1 MKILQFPLTRI
12 TIWFVFGILCSFYT
26 SPNPNFVFISI
37 GISFSLFVI
46 TYFLSKND
54 FIQKIYFGTFTYLLF
69 FQIGVFTQIINT
81 DSYQADNY
89 IHQIKNETDEHSVE
103 VVLREKLKSSVLN
116 DRYIGIV
123 KRIDNR
129 ESSGEILVNFY
140 KIKGNS
146 KLHIGSNFLIK
157 GTVYRHKRPIN
168 PNQFDYGKYLTNKS
182 ILAQMYADS
191 YAIKISKTT
200 DKNIW
205 YYSDFLRNK
214 ILNNLE
220 KSNFSIDELHVVAAL
235 ILGQQQDISP
245 EILHDYQF
253 AGAIHILSVSGLHV
267 GFILLFITFLLKPLR
282 KNKVGNTIRLVTIII
297 SLWGFAILAGLSP
310 SVVRSVTM
318 FSFVAVGMHLKRST
332 NIFHT
337 LLVSIFLILLFQ
349 PSFLFDVGFQLSY
362 VALFFIF
369 WLQPLLENLW
379 TPNNKIAIYFWEI
392 LTVSF
397 AAQIG
402 AFPLSIYYFHQFPG
416 LFFVTNLIII
426 PFLSVIMAL
435 GVFVMVLAAF
445 DYVPIIPAKILEYS
459 IYILNK
465 TINWVASFEQF
476 IIKDIPFNW
485 QILLSLYLLIVAVII
500 WFKKPTFHKLAF
512 ALIALLLFQT
522 TFIVTRW
529 NNQNQE
535 EWIVFNIKKNTL
547 ITEKT
552 GEKVI
557 AFCNDSIRKEIATNP
572 TLKSYLIANFSSIS
586 NQIKVQNVFYFKDKK
601 ILILDSLGVY
611 AKNINPDIIVIT
623 QSPKLNLERLLQT
636 YNPEMIVADASNFK
650 TYIKAWEATCRKEK
664 IPFHATGE
672 KGFYRLN

>member
-12 TIWFVFGILCSFYT
+12 TIWFVFGILFSFYT
-26 SPNPNFVFISI
+26 SPNPNFFFITF
-37 GISFSLFVI
+37 GISFLLLVL
-46 TYFLSKND
+46 TYFLSEND
-54 FIQKIYFGTFTYLLF
+54 FIQKIYFGIFTYLLF
-69 FQIGVFTQIINT
+69 FQIGIFTQIINT

-123 KRIDNR
+123 KRINNQ
-129 ESSGEILVNFY
+129 ESSGKILVNFH

-146 KLHIGSNFLIK
+146 KLHIGSNFLIT
-157 GTVYRHKRPIN
+157 GTVYRHKNPIN
-168 PNQFDYGKYLTNKS
+168 PDQFDYGKYLTNKS

-191 YAIKISKTT
+191 YQIKISETT

-220 KSNFSIDELHVVAAL
+220 KSNFSKDELHVVAAL

-282 KNKVGNTIRLVTIII
+282 KNKVGNTIRLVTIIV

-337 LLVSIFLILLFQ
+337 LLVSVFLILLFQ

-379 TPNNKIAIYFWEI
+379 TPNNKITIYFWEI

-402 AFPLSIYYFHQFPG
+402 TFPLSIYYFHQFPG

-445 DYVPIIPAKILEYS
+445 DYVPEITAKILEYS
-459 IYILNK
+459 IYFLNK

-485 QILLSLYLLIVAVII
+485 QILLSLYLLIIAVII

-512 ALIALLLFQT
+512 ALIALFLFQT

-529 NNQNQE
+529 NNQNQA

-547 ITEKT
+547 ITERT
-552 GEKVI
+552 GEKVV

-586 NQIKVQNVFYFKDKK
+586 TQKKIQNVFYFKDKK

-636 YNPEMIVADASNFK
+636 YKPEMIVADASNFK

>member
-12 TIWFVFGILCSFYT
+12 TIWFVFGILFSFYT
-26 SPNPNFVFISI
+26 SPNPNFIFISI
-37 GISFSLFVI
+37 GISFSVFAT

-69 FQIGVFTQIINT
+69 FQIGVFTQIIYT
-81 DSYQADNY
+81 DSYKADNY

-116 DRYIGIV
+116 DRYIGVV

-129 ESSGEILVNFY
+129 KSSGKILVNFH

-146 KLHIGSNFLIK
+146 KLNIGSNFLIK
-157 GTVYRHKRPIN
+157 GMVYRHKNPIN
-168 PNQFDYGKYLTNKS
+168 PDQFDYGKYLTNKS
-182 ILAQMYADS
+182 ILGQMYADS
-191 YAIKISKTT
+191 YQIKISKTT
-200 DKNIW
+200 DKDIW

-220 KSNFSIDELHVVAAL
+220 KSNFSKDELHVVAAL

-282 KNKVGNTIRLVTIII
+282 KNKVGNTIRLVTIIV

-337 LLVSIFLILLFQ
+337 LLVSVFLILLFQ

-459 IYILNK
+459 IYFLNK

-512 ALIALLLFQT
+512 ALTALLLFQT

-547 ITEKT
+547 ITERT
-552 GEKVI
+552 GEKVV
-557 AFCNDSIRKEIATNP
+557 AFCNDSIQKEIATNP

-586 NQIKVQNVFYFKDKK
+586 NQKKIQNVFYFKDKK
-601 ILILDSLGVY
+601 ILILDSLGIY

-636 YNPEMIVADASNFK
+636 YKPEIIVADASNFK
-650 TYIKAWEATCRKEK
+650 TYIKVWEATCRKEK

-672 KGFYRLN
+672 KGFFRLN

>member
-1 MKILQFPLTRI
+1 MKVLQFPLTRI
-12 TIWFVFGILCSFYT
+12 TIWFVFGILFSFYT
-26 SPNPNFVFISI
+26 FPNPNFIFISI
-37 GISFSLFVI
+37 GISFLLLVLN
-46 TYFLSKND
+46 YFLSKND
-54 FIQKIYFGTFTYLLF
+54 FIQKIYFGIFTYLMF
-69 FQIGVFTQIINT
+69 FNIGIFTQIINT
-81 DSYQADNY
+81 DSNQADNY
-89 IHQIKNETDEHSVE
+89 VHQIKNETDEHFVQL
-103 VVLREKLKSSVLN
+103 VIREKLKSSLLN
-116 DRYIGIV
+116 DRYIGVV
-123 KRIDNR
+123 KRINNQK
-129 ESSGEILVNFY
+129 SYGKILVNFH

-157 GTVYRHKRPIN
+157 GKVFKHKKPIN
-168 PNQFDYGKYLTNKS
+168 PDQFDYGKYLTNKS
-182 ILAQMYADS
+182 VLAQMYADS
-191 YAIKISKTT
+191 YVIKISKTT
-200 DKNIW
+200 DKDIW
-205 YYSDFLRNK
+205 YYSDFLRTK
-214 ILNNLE
+214 ILSNLE
-220 KSNFSIDELHVVAAL
+220 KSNFSKDELHVVAAL
-235 ILGQQQDISP
+235 ILGQQQDVSP
-245 EILHDYQF
+245 EILNDYQF

-282 KNKVGNTIRLVTIII
+282 KNKVGNTIRLVTIIV

-318 FSFVAVGMHLKRST
+318 FSFVAFGMHIKRNT

-337 LLVSIFLILLFQ
+337 LLVSILLILLFK

-362 VALFFIF
+362 IALFFIF

-379 TPNNKIAIYFWEI
+379 TPNNKILNYFWKI

-416 LFFVTNLIII
+416 LFFLTNLIII

-445 DYVPIIPAKILEYS
+445 DYVPEISAKILEYS
-459 IYILNK
+459 IYFLNK
-465 TINWVASFEQF
+465 IINWVATFEQF

-500 WFKKPTFHKLAF
+500 WFKNPTFHKLVF

-529 NNQNQE
+529 DNKNQA
-535 EWIVFNIKKNTL
+535 EWIVFNLKNNTL
-547 ITEKT
+547 ITERT
-552 GEKVI
+552 GEKVV

-586 NQIKVQNVFYFKDKK
+586 SQKKIQNVFYFKDKK
-601 ILILDSLGVY
+601 ILILDSLGIY
-611 AKNINPDIIVIT
+611 AKKINPDIIVIT
-623 QSPKLNLERLLQT
+623 QSPKLNLARLLQT
-636 YNPEMIVADASNFK
+636 YKPEMIVADASNFK
-650 TYIKAWEATCRKEK
+650 TYIKVWEATCTKEK

-672 KGFYRLN
+672 KGFYRVK

>member
-12 TIWFVFGILCSFYT
+12 TIWFVFGILFSFYT

-37 GISFSLFVI
+37 GISFSLLVLA
-46 TYFLSKND
+46 YFLSKND
-54 FIQKIYFGTFTYLLF
+54 FIQKIYFGAFTYLLF
-69 FQIGVFTQIINT
+69 FQIGIFTQIINT

-116 DRYIGIV
+116 DRFIGVV

-129 ESSGEILVNFY
+129 ESSGKILVNFH

-146 KLHIGSNFLIK
+146 KLNIGSNFLIK
-157 GTVYRHKRPIN
+157 GTVYRHKNPIN
-168 PNQFDYGKYLTNKS
+168 PDQFDYGKYLTNKS
-182 ILAQMYADS
+182 ILGQMYADS
-191 YAIKISKTT
+191 YQIKISKTT
-200 DKNIW
+200 DKDIW

-220 KSNFSIDELHVVAAL
+220 KSNFSKDELHVVAAL

-282 KNKVGNTIRLVTIII
+282 KNKVGNTIRLVTIIV

-337 LLVSIFLILLFQ
+337 LLVSVLLILLFQ

-445 DYVPIIPAKILEYS
+445 DYVPEIPAKILEYS

-512 ALIALLLFQT
+512 ALTALLLFQT

-547 ITEKT
+547 ITERT
-552 GEKVI
+552 GEKLVT
-557 AFCNDSIRKEIATNP
+557 FCNDSIRKEIATNP

-586 NQIKVQNVFYFKDKK
+586 NQKKIQNVFYFKDKK
-601 ILILDSLGVY
+601 ILILDSLGIY

-623 QSPKLNLERLLQT
+623 QSPKLNLERLLKT
-636 YNPEMIVADASNFK
+636 YKPKIIVADASNFK
-650 TYIKAWEATCRKEK
+650 TYIKVWEATCRKEK
-664 IPFHATGE
+664 IPYHATGE